1 MPGLAAGSF
10 EHAGVTVAA
19 GRALIT
25 MTGHM
30 IADIRGGQP
39 VQHTSVIPGG
49 GIRTGKSWA

>member
-1 MPGLAAGSF
+1 
-10 EHAGVTVAA
+10 
-19 GRALIT
+19 